1 MIFFFFF
8 FFVVPQKK
16 KQNKKKLQGHARAT
30 QPDTAVK
37 LDKVH
42 DHSFCAFDPRGNPQ
56 PQRRDP
62 GLGVLGVRALVTVSP
77 WARGAPPPGRTARP
91 TRRASPKLLPPRS
104 FVPSPSPSS
113 SGAPRRLAARA
124 PRYPASTAA
133 YPAGV
138 APAPS
143 RTAKRRHRSA
153 TTGSPPRAR
162 ARHAASTSAAESGCP
177 SRERVTRRRA
187 SARPG
192 VSGLKGS
199 SSGFFFFFF
208 FFFLY

>member
-77 WARGAPPPGRTARP
+77 T
-91 TRRASPKLLPPRS
+91 TRRHGARHPASVAQAAPTQELRAIAVAIIVRCAAAARRAGAKVPREHRGVPCGRGPGALADRKAEAS
-104 FVPSPSPSS
+104 F
-113 SGAPRRLAARA
+113 GDNRLAAAREGETRGVNVRGGKRLSEPREGHKASRQRA
-124 PRYPASTAA
+124 PG
-133 YPAGV
+133 GV
-138 APAPS
+138 G
-143 RTAKRRHRSA
+143 AKGIQQRF
-153 TTGSPPRAR
+153 
-162 ARHAASTSAAESGCP
+162 
-177 SRERVTRRRA
+177 
-187 SARPG
+187 
-192 VSGLKGS
+192 
-199 SSGFFFFFF
+199 FFFFFF